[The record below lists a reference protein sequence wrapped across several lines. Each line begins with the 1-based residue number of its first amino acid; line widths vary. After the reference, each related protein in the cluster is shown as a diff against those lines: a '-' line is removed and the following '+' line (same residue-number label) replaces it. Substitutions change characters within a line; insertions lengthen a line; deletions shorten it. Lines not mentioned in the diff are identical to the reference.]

1 MNNEGNF
8 NNTAN
13 NAPNDNMNNNNLQKD
28 NNNYNFMDEN
38 EKNKNMNRYYD
49 MLDKSFGVLNSVSN
63 KCGDNKGKMKGGI
76 NYYLFKDPDYNE
88 LIQAQKSWVN
98 KLPEN
103 IGTQSYLN
111 DNPNMSNNNF
121 NDSQSD
127 PQRSQNSNNI
137 QYNKKRFT

>member
-1 MNNEGNF
+1 MGVCL
-8 NNTAN
+8 
-13 NAPNDNMNNNNLQKD
+13 PKD

-63 KCGDNKGKMKGGI
+63 KCDDIKGKMKGGI

-88 LIQAQKSWVN
+88 LIQAQKNWVN

-111 DNPNMSNNNF
+111 NNPNMSYNN
-121 NDSQSD
+121 NDSQNN
-127 PQRSQNSNNI
+127 PQRNQN
-137 QYNKKRFT
+137 